1 MMQNGVNQETT
12 PTLWIVIPIL
22 TVIGIGLFRMTKGL
36 EHNFG
41 APENPA
47 GIFALLTALLAIQ
60 AVFGLIG
67 YAIMTKVGY
76 FERFVSGPDKSAGSL
91 ALVCPGIAGVV
102 MANFFINWGLVGV
115 GVVEKF
121 SIAYF
126 VLYGPVIWLQIK
138 TYLVLFRLTGKLL
151 HDDKTL
157 PSASA
162 TPAE

>member
-1 MMQNGVNQETT
+1 MENGVNQETT

-22 TVIGIGLFRMTKGL
+22 TVLGIGLFRMSKGL

-41 APENPA
+41 APADPA
-47 GIFALLTALLAIQ
+47 GTFALLTSLLAVQ

-67 YAIMTKVGY
+67 YAIMKKAGY
-76 FERFVSGPDKSAGSL
+76 FERFVSGPDKSPGSL
-91 ALVCPGIAGVV
+91 ALVCPGIAAVV
-102 MANFFINWGLVGV
+102 MANFFINWGLVGI

-126 VLYGPVIWLQIK
+126 ILYLPVVWLQIK
-138 TYLVLFRLTGKLL
+138 TYLVLFHLTGKLL
-151 HDDKTL
+151 HEDKSGS
-157 PSASA
+157 PAQA